1 MSMNYP
7 RLTGKI
13 DSNKI
18 NRIETPR
25 ILDATL
31 QAFRDLGHCTCAVSD
46 ALDELG
52 IPGAIPGSILK
63 CIIPGS
69 HLVGIALTLRN
80 VARPGDFNE
89 IVRSKNNLMA
99 EAECHNLAQP
109 GDVLVI
115 QGLQTASNMGG
126 VGGRMGK
133 RQGELGAIVDGVVR
147 DVADFKESEY
157 PIWSK
162 GVTPITGKWRVQ
174 SEEINGP
181 VNICDVLVNPGDLV
195 VADESGVCF
204 VPLQFVD
211 TVLLLAQKK
220 ALLEDE
226 LSRKINEGWSIPDI
240 VNPRPPSSIS

>member
-1 MSMNYP
+1 MSGNHP

-13 DSNKI
+13 DPNKI

-25 ILDATL
+25 ISESIL

-52 IPGAIPGSILK
+52 IPGAIPGSMLK

-69 HLVGIALTLRN
+69 HLVGLALTLRN
-80 VARPGDFNE
+80 VARQGDLNE

-99 EAECHNLAQP
+99 EAECHNLAQA

-115 QGLQTASNMGG
+115 QGVQSASNMGG

-181 VNICDVLVNPGDLV
+181 VTICDVLVNPGDLV

-204 VPLQFVD
+204 VPRQSVD
-211 TVLLLAQKK
+211 AVLLLAQKK
-220 ALLEDE
+220 ARLEED
-226 LSRKINEGWSIPDI
+226 LSQKIIQGWSRPDI
-240 VNPRPPSSIS
+240 VNPLP

>member
-1 MSMNYP
+1 MSQISQ

-13 DSNKI
+13 DAHKI
-18 NRIETPR
+18 NWIDTPR
-25 ILDATL
+25 IPEATL
-31 QAFRDLGHCTCAVSD
+31 LAFRELGQCTCAVSD

-52 IPGAIPGSILK
+52 IPGAIPGSLLR
-63 CIIPGS
+63 CIIPES

-80 VARPGDFNE
+80 VERSGDLHE

-99 EAECHNLAQP
+99 EAECHNLAQAN
-109 GDVLVI
+109 DVLVI
-115 QGLQTASNMGG
+115 QGVQTASNMGG

-147 DVADFKESEY
+147 DVADFKETQY

-174 SEEINGP
+174 SEEINGT
-181 VNICDVLVNPGDLV
+181 VTICGVVVHPGDLV

-204 VPLQFVD
+204 VPRHAVD
-211 TVLLLAQKK
+211 AVLLLAQKK
-220 ALLEDE
+220 ALLEED
-226 LSRKINEGWSIPDI
+226 LSQKILAGWSIPDI
-240 VNPRPPSSIS
+240 VNPIKR

>member
-1 MSMNYP
+1 MSGNHP

-13 DSNKI
+13 DPNKI

-25 ILDATL
+25 ISESIL

-52 IPGAIPGSILK
+52 IPGAIPGSMLK

-69 HLVGIALTLRN
+69 HLVGLALTLRN
-80 VARPGDFNE
+80 VARQGDLNE
-89 IVRSKNNLMA
+89 IVHSKNNLMA
-99 EAECHNLAQP
+99 EAECHNLAQA

-115 QGLQTASNMGG
+115 QGVQSASNMGG

-181 VNICDVLVNPGDLV
+181 VTICDVLVNPGDLV

-204 VPLQFVD
+204 VPRQSVD
-211 TVLLLAQKK
+211 AVLLLAQKK
-220 ALLEDE
+220 ARLEED
-226 LSRKINEGWSIPDI
+226 LSQKIIQGWSIPDI
-240 VNPRPPSSIS
+240 VNPLP

>member
-1 MSMNYP
+1 MSSQP
-7 RLTGKI
+7 KKLTGKI
-13 DSNKI
+13 DPQKI
-18 NRIETPR
+18 KLIEIPR
-25 ILDATL
+25 IHHDILSEF
-31 QAFRDLGHCTCAVSD
+31 QALGDCTCAVSD

-52 IPGAIPGSILK
+52 IPGAISGSVLK
-63 CIIPGS
+63 CIIPGRN
-69 HLVGIALTLRN
+69 LVGIALTLRN
-80 VARPGDFNE
+80 VERQGDFSE
-89 IVRSKNNLMA
+89 IVKGKKNLMA

-115 QGLQTASNMGG
+115 QGIQTASNMGG

-147 DVADFKESEY
+147 DVADFKAVDY

-181 VNICDVLVNPGDLV
+181 VYICNVLVNPGDLV

-204 VPLQFVD
+204 VPRKYVEE
-211 TVLLLAQKK
+211 VLFLAQKK
-220 ALLEDE
+220 ARLEED
-226 LSRKINEGWSIPDI
+226 LSRKILEGHTIPDI
-240 VNPRPPSSIS
+240 VNSLNK

>member
-1 MSMNYP
+1 MTDSYP
-7 RLTGKI
+7 RSTGRI
-13 DSNKI
+13 DQSKVHHLD
-18 NRIETPR
+18 TPR
-25 ILDATL
+25 IPETTL

-52 IPGAIPGSILK
+52 ISGVIPGSILRR
-63 CIIPGS
+63 IIPES
-69 HLVGIALTLRN
+69 YLVGIALTLRN
-80 VARPGDFNE
+80 VERLGDLAE
-89 IVRSKNNLMA
+89 IVRGKINLMA
-99 EAECHNLAQP
+99 EAECHHLAQP

-115 QGLQTASNMGG
+115 QGVQTASNMGG

-147 DVADFKESEY
+147 DVADFKESDY

-181 VNICDVLVNPGDLV
+181 VIICGVLVHPGDLV

-204 VPLQFVD
+204 VPRASVD
-211 TVLLLAQKK
+211 DVLHLAQKK
-220 ALLEDE
+220 ALLEED
-226 LSRKINEGWSIPDI
+226 LSRKITEGWSIPDI
-240 VNPRPPSSIS
+240 VNPLPR